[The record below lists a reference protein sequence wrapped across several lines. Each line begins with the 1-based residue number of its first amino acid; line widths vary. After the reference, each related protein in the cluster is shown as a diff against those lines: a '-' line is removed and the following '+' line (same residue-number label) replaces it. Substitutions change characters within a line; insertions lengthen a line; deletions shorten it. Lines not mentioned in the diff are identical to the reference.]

1 MNDRLIYCIKQN
13 LREGRAMD
21 WWICFFILLFCTV
34 MYLLYIKGLA
44 VSKSIQAILCV
55 FRPGKDADR
64 VTLDSCTGWV
74 RHVGRFHGDRTYEFT
89 FDCQL
94 SKGDAEVF
102 LLDRHKQQL
111 LKLNRQFPTGRAELK
126 GKSRCYLHWE
136 FKNATGKCELNW

>member
-1 MNDRLIYCIKQN
+1 M
-13 LREGRAMD
+13 
-21 WWICFFILLFCTV
+21 LLH
-34 MYLLYIKGLA
+34 I
-44 VSKSIQAILCV
+44 AILHCDV
-55 FRPGKDADR
+55 SSVYQR
-64 VTLDSCTGWV
+64 SCGIKKHTGNFVCISTRERCRQGNTGFLHWLGQTC
-74 RHVGRFHGDRTYEFT
+74 GRFHGDRTYEFT